1 MNKIR
6 PTIRDVANLAGV
18 SHQTVSRVINREDR
32 VNPETR
38 EKVEDAISKLGYIPN
53 VIAKSM
59 ARGATKTLACI
70 SPNLIDYTYA
80 SIIDAAQAEVR
91 QLGYYIISVSVPDE
105 ELFSKIITELV
116 LSGRTDGLLL
126 INPGVPEWK
135 KYLPQGFPVVIAGA
149 YPFEDSVNTVS
160 LDEIA
165 AGRIATQ
172 HLIENGHR
180 KIAVITGPANEY
192 SAQAR
197 LTGYRDSLNNSRIAY
212 DPTRI
217 IEGDWSATAGY
228 QAVETLLSVG
238 TEFTAIFAQN
248 DRMAVGAIKSL
259 HSHQMDVPKDV
270 SVVGFDDIPLA
281 SYFTPSLTTMQQNM
295 DELGKQAAC
304 LLIRALEQSE
314 LEFEHIKIP
323 SHIILRNS
331 TALL

>member
-18 SHQTVSRVINREDR
+18 SHQTVSRVINREGR

-38 EKVEDAISKLGYIPN
+38 DKVEDAISKLGYIPN

-105 ELFSKIITELV
+105 ELFSKIIAELV

-126 INPGVPEWK
+126 INPCVHQWK
-135 KYLPQGFPVVIAGA
+135 KYLPQAFPVVIAGA
-149 YPFEDSVNTVS
+149 YPFEDSVNTAS

-165 AGRIATQ
+165 AGRMATQ

-180 KIAVITGPANEY
+180 KIAVIAGPADEY

-197 LTGYRDSLNNSRIAY
+197 LTGYRDALRNASIPYHSTLIM
-212 DPTRI
+212 
-217 IEGDWSATAGY
+217 EGDWSATAGY
-228 QAVETLLSVG
+228 QAVEMLLSAG
-238 TEFTAIFAQN
+238 AEFTAIFAQN

-259 HSHQMDVPKDV
+259 QSHQMNVPEDV

-295 DELGKQAAC
+295 DELGKQAAR

-314 LEFEHIKIP
+314 PEFEHIKIP
-323 SHIILRNS
+323 SHIILRSS
-331 TALL
+331 TASL